1 MKKLIHLFIILIFT
15 VIISCSSSDD
25 TQSQL
30 KKIDELMGKGFPI
43 TSEQQENI
51 DKYIAEGKSLIKEGK
66 EKEASAA
73 LSHAIDILNMALD
86 ADIFNKAD

>member
-1 MKKLIHLFIILIFT
+1 MKKLIHLFIILMFT
-15 VIISCSSSDD
+15 VIISCSSND
-25 TQSQL
+25 TPSQL
-30 KKIDELMGKGFPI
+30 KKIDKLMGKGFPI

-73 LSHAIDILNMALD
+73 LSNAINILNLALD